1 MMNIIDIIEAETFV
15 DNLVAA
21 LGWVADDSVG
31 APAGTR

>member
-1 MMNIIDIIEAETFV
+1 MMNIIDIIEAEKFV